1 VAAIAL
7 QFPAVAAAVVIAI
20 VAALQEPASGH
31 KPEVADMKGGSEH
44 RPAVAVA
51 VAVAVVVA
59 VVEGGEPHMVV
70 EEPGNI
76 PGLPVAEAASLE
88 QAFVLEQLY
97 VGVHSSYHP
106 AWNRTFLLQC
116 FINHPILLPTFHLPI
131 FLELRSLKH
140 DKI

>member
-7 QFPAVAAAVVIAI
+7 QFAAVAAAAVIAI

-51 VAVAVVVA
+51 VVVA
-59 VVEGGEPHMVV
+59 VVEGAEPHMVV

-76 PGLPVAEAASLE
+76 PGLSVAEAASLE

-97 VGVHSSYHP
+97 GGGHSSYHQYEEP
-106 AWNRTFLLQC
+106 Q
-116 FINHPILLPTFHLPI
+116 
-131 FLELRSLKH
+131 
-140 DKI
+140 

>member
-7 QFPAVAAAVVIAI
+7 QFAAVAAAAVIAI

-51 VAVAVVVA
+51 VAVVVA
-59 VVEGGEPHMVV
+59 VVEGAEPHMVV

-76 PGLPVAEAASLE
+76 PGLSGDH
-88 QAFVLEQLY
+88 QR
-97 VGVHSSYHP
+97 H
-106 AWNRTFLLQC
+106 
-116 FINHPILLPTFHLPI
+116 
-131 FLELRSLKH
+131 
-140 DKI
+140 